1 MHKGLH
7 DFVLLSVLCLA
18 GCAPVLIGSG
28 IAGGIVWERGKIQD
42 TIDEPVPIVRKAAVR
57 AVEKLGL
64 SVRSD
69 SGDRV
74 SVRLICKMAD
84 ERVVW
89 IDIKALGK
97 GGSARIKIRVGAFG
111 DRAASERILTEIKG
125 QLPR

>member
-1 MHKGLH
+1 MRKKLPV
-7 DFVLLSVLCLA
+7 FVLLSALCLA
-18 GCAPVLIGSG
+18 GCAPVLIGGG

-42 TIDEPVPIVRKAAVR
+42 TIDSPVPVVRKAAVR
-57 AVEKLGL
+57 AVEKLGF

-69 SGDRV
+69 KGDRV
-74 SVRLICKMAD
+74 SARLICKMVD
-84 ERVVW
+84 ERIIW

-97 GGSARIKIRVGAFG
+97 GGSTRIKIRAGAFG